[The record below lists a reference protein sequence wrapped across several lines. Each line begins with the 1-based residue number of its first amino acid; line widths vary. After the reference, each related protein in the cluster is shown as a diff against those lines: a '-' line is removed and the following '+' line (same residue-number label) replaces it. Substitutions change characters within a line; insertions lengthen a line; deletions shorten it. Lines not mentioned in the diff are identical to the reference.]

1 MCHNYQIWK
10 KHKLDY
16 NLSSIMEKSRF
27 FRIQTHVGECNE
39 NLQELFM
46 KSNKSKKVCSLIS
59 KL

>member
-1 MCHNYQIWK
+1 MCHYYQIWK

-46 KSNKSKKVCSLIS
+46 KK
-59 KL
+59 